1 MAKARATLNRVR
13 GQEGGGSLHPSGGD
27 PGGGREGAT
36 FGEREGG
43 LQPPEAAPLQETTG
57 GTVLKRRRGR
67 PRKVM
72 PDSLPAIPPVQ
83 PGEDGLDLPEDEN
96 DRDTGRPAR
105 RKGAQSGWLNDY
117 NVD

>member
-1 MAKARATLNRVR
+1 
-13 GQEGGGSLHPSGGD
+13 
-27 PGGGREGAT
+27 
-36 FGEREGG
+36 
-43 LQPPEAAPLQETTG
+43 
-57 GTVLKRRRGR
+57 
-67 PRKVM
+67 M

-117 NVD
+117 NMD